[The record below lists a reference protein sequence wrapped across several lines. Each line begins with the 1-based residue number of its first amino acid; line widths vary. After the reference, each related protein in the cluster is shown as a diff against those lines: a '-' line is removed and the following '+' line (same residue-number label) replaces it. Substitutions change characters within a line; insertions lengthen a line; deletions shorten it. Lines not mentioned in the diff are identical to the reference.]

1 MLSDGP
7 SDGRVQAH
15 REGRQMRA
23 RLGHPRPPSAGAL
36 LITTTTLAWYRAF
49 PLREQ
54 AL

>member
-1 MLSDGP
+1 MLSDGR
-7 SDGRVQAH
+7 SDGGVQAH

-23 RLGHPRPPSAGAL
+23 RLDHPRLRLQVL